1 MPWLCLVPFEL
12 CSVQAHRKHIVLV
25 SKSLPHECSNSPPW
39 IFYNQFVPWCFLKHK
54 VKFFLFNLPP
64 KEHGMYWNR
73 ITSVTSCWNDCVVS
87 CKQNPPGIVPNPH
100 KLLYCVPA
108 LGPHISRFTIPSC
121 FKGIVSD
128 RTMLLISP
136 SLILAEGCRHYTDT
150 LFRKTRI
157 SPARLTSS
165 RSAQINISLQTRL
178 QGFLIFIIH
187 MRDTFPVWKLE
198 YTRHPVD
205 PGPDVTHPLS
215 LLSSATLSSQTNR
228 VCHSRQIF
236 ICQASFPY
244 ASSCEC
250 VKNTVTAILKPKI
263 PTSIN

>member
-1 MPWLCLVPFEL
+1 MPWLCSVPFEL
-12 CSVQAHRKHIVLV
+12 CSVQVHRKHIVLV

-39 IFYNQFVPWCFLKHK
+39 IFYNQFVPWCFLKHE

-64 KEHGMYWNR
+64 KEHGMYWSR

-87 CKQNPPGIVPNPH
+87 CKQNPPGIAPNPH

-108 LGPHISRFTIPSC
+108 LGPHISRFTFPSC

-136 SLILAEGCRHYTDT
+136 WLVLAERCRHYTDT
-150 LFRKTRI
+150 LFHKTRI

-165 RSAQINISLQTRL
+165 RSAQINNISLQTRL

-187 MRDTFPVWKLE
+187 E
-198 YTRHPVD
+198 RH
-205 PGPDVTHPLS
+205 
-215 LLSSATLSSQTNR
+215 LSSLETGVYQTSSRPRTRWQPSSFSAQLWNSQLSDQQGVSLQTNI
-228 VCHSRQIF
+228 CIPSF
-236 ICQASFPY
+236 ISLCKFL
-244 ASSCEC
+244 
-250 VKNTVTAILKPKI
+250 VNV
-263 PTSIN
+263 